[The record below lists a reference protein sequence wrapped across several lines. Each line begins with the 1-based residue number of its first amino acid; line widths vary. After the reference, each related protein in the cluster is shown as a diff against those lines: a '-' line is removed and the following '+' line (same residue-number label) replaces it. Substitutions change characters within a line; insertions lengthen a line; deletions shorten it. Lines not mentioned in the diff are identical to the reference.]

1 MFNIIRKNAA
11 VDVDEQ
17 KVNAFVSWFFEYGDV
32 IIDSVENL
40 QKKLVSFDVVIT
52 VSEPVEPELLQDL
65 DINIISEYSFELKL
79 DLGKATYTDLIQKL
93 AQRGFRVVSI
103 KEKASRL
110 EQYFMYLRDH
120 HL

>member
-1 MFNIIRKNAA
+1 MKIIYA
-11 VDVDEQ
+11 VES
-17 KVNAFVSWFFEYGDV
+17 VNLSGGYDRV
-32 IIDSVENL
+32 IIEKANYL
-40 QKKLVSFDVVIT
+40 AEHGFDVVIT